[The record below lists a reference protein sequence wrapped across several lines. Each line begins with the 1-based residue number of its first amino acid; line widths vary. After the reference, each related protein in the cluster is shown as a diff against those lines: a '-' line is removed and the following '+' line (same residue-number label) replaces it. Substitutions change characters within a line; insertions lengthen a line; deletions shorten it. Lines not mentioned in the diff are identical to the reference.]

1 MRRSW
6 PGNGALKSQAV
17 CTTSS
22 RVAIVARRIFAAAD
36 DYQKFLNLLEKQKQH
51 LPFFVYAYCLMSN
64 QISDLQRQVDREPR
78 ASIRFAC
85 GGDATVVLIDYLL
98 HDREAQTGA
107 ALFG

>member
-1 MRRSW
+1 MARQRRVGVAGGLYHVITR
-6 PGNGALKSQAV
+6 GNNRQP
-17 CTTSS
+17 
-22 RVAIVARRIFAAAD
+22 IFAAAD
-36 DYQKFLNLLEKQKQH
+36 DYQKFLTLLEKQKQH

-64 QISDLQRQVDREPR
+64 QIADLQRQVNRE
-78 ASIRFAC
+78 AGAFAGFAC